1 MKKQSRIAI
10 AAARSGGHI
19 IPGMTLAHHYCLQH
33 LGTEII
39 FFSTDQAFDQKLI
52 SENTW
57 PVHNI
62 LLSLDNVPKR
72 WYQYPIFLGQ
82 CISSLAK
89 SIYYLARL
97 RPSHV
102 ILMGGYISI
111 PVGIAALILRIPRE
125 LYELNAVPGSA
136 TKALAPLATTIHVCF
151 PSAQSYFKPK
161 KTVLSPYPLRFNK
174 SLLSNQN
181 IKPLIGFDPTR
192 KTILILGGS
201 QGSVSLNKIILT
213 CLQENPALQSAI
225 NIIHQT
231 GAQDSLHWASVYHDM
246 GIPAIVFD
254 YHHDL
259 APYYQVADIVI
270 GRAGAGTIFET
281 LFFSKACILIPLE
294 LSGNDHQLRNAQA
307 IAQQYRNLFTVIR
320 QQELDKSSKL
330 LADSLMAHIQIP
342 TAPSA

>member
-39 FFSTDQAFDQKLI
+39 FFSTDQAFDQKLL
-52 SENTW
+52 SEHTW

-62 LLSLDNVPKR
+62 SLSLDNVPKR

-125 LYELNAVPGSA
+125 LYELNAIPGSA

-161 KTVLSPYPLRFNK
+161 KTVVSHYPLRFNK
-174 SLLSNQN
+174 ALLSNQN
-181 IKPLIGFDPTR
+181 IKPLIGFDQAR
-192 KTILILGGS
+192 KTVLILGGS
-201 QGSVSLNKIILT
+201 QGSVSLNKIVLN
-213 CLQENPALQSAI
+213 CLQENPALNLQSISFIKQAHKI
-225 NIIHQT
+225 LYIGHLSIMIWVFPQS
-231 GAQDSLHWASVYHDM
+231 SLM
-246 GIPAIVFD
+246 

-259 APYYQVADIVI
+259 APYYQAADIVI

-281 LFFSKACILIPLE
+281 LFFS
-294 LSGNDHQLRNAQA
+294 NHV
-307 IAQQYRNLFTVIR
+307 F
-320 QQELDKSSKL
+320 
-330 LADSLMAHIQIP
+330 
-342 TAPSA
+342 